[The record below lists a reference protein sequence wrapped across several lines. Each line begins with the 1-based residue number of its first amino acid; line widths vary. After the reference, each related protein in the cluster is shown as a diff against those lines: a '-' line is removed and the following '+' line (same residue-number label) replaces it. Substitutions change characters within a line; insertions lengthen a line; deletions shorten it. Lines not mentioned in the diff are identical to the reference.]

1 MLLLTNG
8 KILTFNKKSEI
19 IENGAILIKDDKIA
33 EVGNTENLKD
43 KYPKVEEFD
52 VKGKIVMPGLVN
64 THMHFYSTFAR
75 GMDLK
80 TDQPPQDFVD
90 ILEKLWW
97 RLDENLNEEDIY
109 YSTIYALLSSIK
121 SGTTTIFDHHAS
133 YGYINGSLDIISK
146 AVKKAGIRAN
156 LSYEISDRNGKVKA
170 EKALN
175 ENERFLKKLD
185 DKDNTLSGTIGLHAS
200 FTLSDDTLTET
211 AALSENLNIPIH
223 IHSAEGYADVKDSKD
238 KGYKGVIDR
247 LDNYNLW
254 KRNSLAIHGVH
265 LQKDEYEVLKENGV
279 NLIHNPESNMSNAV
293 GAAPVNKAFQKGVRV
308 GLGTDGY
315 TTDMFES
322 LSVANLLQTHE
333 RGNPSVGGELV
344 QNMAFQ
350 NNQNIASEYFGEN
363 LGVIEKGNLAD
374 IIVLDYKT
382 PTPINSQNIFGHI
395 LMGFKGGIVDST
407 IVNGNILMKNQEVK
421 VLDEEKLLSR
431 TKKQAEDFWKRF

>member
-8 KILTFNKKSEI
+8 KILTFNKNSEI
-19 IENGAILIKDDKIA
+19 IENGAILIKDNKIA
-33 EVGNTENLKD
+33 EVGNTENLKE
-43 KYPKVEEFD
+43 KYPATEEFD
-52 VKGKIVMPGLVN
+52 VNGKIVMPGLVN

-80 TDQPPQDFVD
+80 TDQPPQNFVD

-97 RLDENLNEEDIY
+97 RLDKNLNEEDIY

-121 SGTTTIFDHHAS
+121 AGTTTIFDHHAS
-133 YGYINGSLDIISK
+133 YGYINGSLDLIAE

-156 LSYEISDRNGKVKA
+156 LSYEISDRHGEIKA

-185 DKDNTLSGTIGLHAS
+185 SEDNLLSGTIGLHAS

-211 AALSENLNIPIH
+211 AALSENLDVPIH
-223 IHSAEGYADVKDSKD
+223 IHCAEGYADVKDSKD
-238 KGYKGVIDR
+238 RGFKGVVDR
-247 LDNYNLW
+247 LNNYNLW
-254 KRNSLAIHGVH
+254 RENSLAIHGVH
-265 LQKDEYEVLKENGV
+265 LQKGEAEILRENGV

-293 GAAPVNKAFQKGVRV
+293 GTAQVNDASQKAVRV

-344 QNMAFQ
+344 KKMAIQ
-350 NNQNIASEYFGEN
+350 NNQNIASDYFKGN
-363 LGVIEKGNLAD
+363 LGAIKKGNLAD
-374 IIVLDYKT
+374 IIVLDYNS
-382 PTPINSQNIFGHI
+382 PTPINKQNIFGHM

-407 IVNGNILMKNQEVK
+407 IVNGNILMKNQEVQ
-421 VLDEEKLLSR
+421 VLDEKRLLPR
-431 TKKQAEDFWKRF
+431 IRKQAEDFWQRF